1 MSSIVDERPGQG
13 ADERTPYEILI
24 GEIDRV
30 LEEWRRLVRVGAL
43 AELPSSRLID
53 SMPEILPGLIRLA
66 RDGATQLEEEL
77 KLRIASDHGGA
88 RREDDVPVETLTA
101 EWYALK
107 RAVRQVLARHGFVNG
122 AASDAIER
130 LEHVIDEA
138 IGYTLR
144 GYYQPELDT
153 LKGRGLE
160 RRSSADDRR
169 RNPTDRRTRSSD
181 E

>member
-1 MSSIVDERPGQG
+1 MPPTVDGRPGSG
-13 ADERTPYEILI
+13 ADERTPYEVLI

-30 LEEWRRLVRVGAL
+30 LEEWRALMRVEAL
-43 AELPSSRLID
+43 ADLPPSRLID
-53 SMPEILPGLIRLA
+53 SMPEILPGLVRHA

-77 KLRIASDHGGA
+77 KVRIASCHGIT
-88 RREDDVPVETLTA
+88 RREDEIPVETVAA
-101 EWYALK
+101 EWHALK
-107 RAVRQVLARHGFVNG
+107 RAFRQVLARHGFVNG
-122 AASDAIER
+122 LAAEVIER
-130 LEHVIDEA
+130 LEHLIDDA

-160 RRSSADDRR
+160 RRSSDVDRR
-169 RNPTDRRTRSSD
+169 RNTSDRRARPD